1 MIEIIP
7 AIDIIGGK
15 CVRLTQGDYNA
26 MTVYSENPLDMAKRF
41 EDTGCGRLHLVD
53 LDGAR
58 TSHIVNYKTL
68 EDIAAHTD
76 LTVDFGGG
84 IKSDDDIRIAFD
96 SGAAMVTGGS
106 IAVKSPDTVLRWVDV
121 YGPNR
126 IILGAD
132 ARDGKIMTDG
142 WLAGGDTDIAEFI
155 GYFYSKGMR
164 QVIST
169 DIAVDG
175 MLAGPSIDMYVSLLE
190 RFLDMQLIA
199 SGGVSSMSDVDELQ
213 RHGIPGVIVGKA
225 IYENRITLQ
234 EITAFNLNRL

>member
-1 MIEIIP
+1 
-7 AIDIIGGK
+7 
-15 CVRLTQGDYNA
+15 
-26 MTVYSENPLDMAKRF
+26 
-41 EDTGCGRLHLVD
+41 
-53 LDGAR
+53 
-58 TSHIVNYKTL
+58 
-68 EDIAAHTD
+68 
-76 LTVDFGGG
+76 
-84 IKSDDDIRIAFD
+84 
-96 SGAAMVTGGS
+96 
-106 IAVKSPDTVLRWVDV
+106 
-121 YGPNR
+121 
-126 IILGAD
+126 
-132 ARDGKIMTDG
+132 MTDG